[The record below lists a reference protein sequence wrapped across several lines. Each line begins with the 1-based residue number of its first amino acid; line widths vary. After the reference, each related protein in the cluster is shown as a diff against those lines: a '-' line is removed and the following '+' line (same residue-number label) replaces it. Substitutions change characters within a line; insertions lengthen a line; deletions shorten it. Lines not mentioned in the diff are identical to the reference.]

1 MPSHAGFVAQ
11 PLVTLKVRSSAAA
24 LANGPAIAQDNSFV
38 SLSNPLKGFA
48 TDTQPV
54 TEIPSTGAGHR
65 MPAFGDDFYN
75 HIIIEP
81 QSLDVGNLVSNQV
94 RTVDVFNGY
103 FVQKTLT
110 QLLET
115 ATTGLSITGDLVPTV
130 YQPLETKTYTLT
142 VTSDGPAI
150 IDASY
155 QFNWSSPEDNKLFA
169 VKGVRLVAIPYQ
181 AIAPWSETLEWLT
194 SVITSVS
201 GKEQRVRLRASP
213 RQSFSATFPVPYSE
227 MAKAYNLTQGWK
239 FRTWALPVWSEAQYI
254 APLTA
259 GAVTIPCET
268 LTSDLREGSLVG
280 IWDSEKVSEIVEIS
294 LVSPGSVTLDVALS
308 NSYIRPLLVPV
319 RSATVE
325 GNITR
330 KTSGSSAELGV
341 NFMVKD
347 NITLTAETPQQ
358 YKNEDVYFTSFLLEG
373 EYVQDSVI
381 SRDDVV
387 DYNSGIRVKNTPWA
401 TAKQSRPFRI
411 RAQTLAETWDVRRFL
426 HRRAGKLKPF
436 WVPSFED
443 NVTLDDTGLILSALK
458 VRSELYTSMVGH
470 RKDIAVLLSSGVWL
484 LRGVVGAVDQPDG
497 SVVFTL
503 DSALNVQAATISKIM
518 FLTLVRFDADRLE
531 LHWPGNAILDVTVPL
546 LEII

>member
-38 SLSNPLKGFA
+38 SLPNPLKVFA
-48 TDTQPV
+48 SDTQPI

-65 MPAFGDDFYN
+65 MPAFGDEFYN

-81 QSLDVGNLVSNQV
+81 QALDVGNLVSNQV

-115 ATTGLSITGDLVPTV
+115 ATTGLSITGEVVPTV

-201 GKEQRVRLRASP
+201 GKEQRIRLRASP

-239 FRTWALPVWSEAQYI
+239 FRTWALPVWSEAQFI

-259 GAVTIPCET
+259 GAITIPCET

-294 LVSPGSVTLDVALS
+294 LVSPGSITLDVALS

-358 YKNEDVYFTSFLLEG
+358 YKNEDVYFTPFLLEG

-387 DYNSGIRVKNTPWA
+387 DYNSGLRVKSTPWA

-411 RAQTLAETWDVRRFL
+411 RAQTLTDTWDVRRFL

-458 VRSELYTSMVGH
+458 VRSELYTSMVSH
-470 RKDIAVLLSSGVWL
+470 RKDIAILLSSGSWL
-484 LRGVVGAVDQPDG
+484 LRGITGAVDQPDG
-497 SVVFTL
+497 SVVFAL
-503 DSALNVQAATISKIM
+503 DSALNIQATTISKIM